1 MTVKPTFDSYT
12 DRGEDVVLWR
22 ALGLLAHGYYVE
34 VGSSKTSLGSTSR
47 AFYDAGWSGLLVVP
61 DRERAASCLIER
73 PRDVVVE
80 ADPDRRVGSILDEA
94 GWRGKEIHFL
104 SFEAGV
110 AGHSEPGAGPP
121 SVFELIETVGLG
133 ASRPWIVV
141 VDASSAAPSSA
152 ERSLLRERMAQ
163 SHYKHT
169 MFDGT
174 NCWFVE
180 AAKSALLAEQLSYP
194 AHPSD
199 SYTTPTERAWRDRE
213 RSLQDNLASLEADV
227 AGWRSKA
234 VTEWASAR
242 SDKQAQDVAAAALQ
256 PLDAGRSGYTDEIER
271 LQAELA
277 EIRASTSWQVTA
289 PLRRATSLIKRRK

>member
-22 ALGLLAHGYYVE
+22 ALGSLAHGHYVDA
-34 VGSSKTSLGSTSR
+34 GNSTTTSGSTSR

-61 DRERAASCLIER
+61 DGDRGAPCIVER

-80 ADPDRRVGSILDEA
+80 ANRRRRIGTILDEV

-104 SFEAGV
+104 SFDAEAAKALVDAPDPAGV
-110 AGHSEPGAGPP
+110 VGI
-121 SVFELIETVGLG
+121 IEDADL
-133 ASRPWIVV
+133 AAWRPWVVV
-141 VDASSAAPSSA
+141 VDTSTAAPSSS
-152 ERSLLRERMAQ
+152 ERSQLRQRMAD
-163 SHYKHT
+163 SHYEQT

-174 NCWFVE
+174 SCWFAE

-213 RSLQDNLASLEADV
+213 RSLLDKLASLEADV

-234 VTEWASAR
+234 VTEWASVR

-256 PLDAGRSGYTDEIER
+256 TLDAGRSGNADEIER